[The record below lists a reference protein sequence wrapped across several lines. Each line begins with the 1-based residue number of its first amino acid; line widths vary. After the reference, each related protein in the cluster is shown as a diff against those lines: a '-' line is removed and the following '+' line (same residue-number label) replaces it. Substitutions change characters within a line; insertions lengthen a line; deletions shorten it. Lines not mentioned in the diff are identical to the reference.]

1 MLWRVLALFQR
12 KRRARLAILFLC
24 CGNWLVE
31 VVILI
36 LFFNI
41 RPLIQIQPSGITS
54 CGCWPTFPPDEPSS
68 RLPLVM
74 LPSAF
79 ALHSTLLLLTVFN
92 PHTVRQQGH
101 ILLSPVIRILR
112 GEVALYLG
120 ITLLA
125 YMLNATTTA
134 AFTRRVPGTLMGIPI
149 MIGWQ
154 TIGPCRQ
161 YLHLKS
167 SQWYDNES
175 SLDNDTDPTAMPDAS
190 MAQTM
195 SSTWAS
201 SRSAR
206 SPEHSGTL
214 GRRGWTATPDVRPA
228 RLDPTLH
235 GEVVEVFTTLEEE

>member
-1 MLWRVLALFQR
+1 LSCNSMSENSLRIA
-12 KRRARLAILFLC
+12 
-24 CGNWLVE
+24 GNWLVE
-31 VVILI
+31 IFILI
-36 LFFNI
+36 LFFNS
-41 RPLIQIQPSGITS
+41 RPLIQIQPSAIET
-54 CGCWPTFPPDEPSS
+54 CGCWPTFPPNEPSS
-68 RLPLVM
+68 LLPLVM

-79 ALHSTLLLLTVFN
+79 AVHVTLLLLTVFN
-92 PHTVRQQGH
+92 PHTVRQRGH

-112 GEVALYLG
+112 GEVALYFG

-125 YMLNATTTA
+125 QLLNATTTA
-134 AFTRRVPGTLMGIPI
+134 AFTGRVPGTLMGIPI

-167 SQWYDNES
+167 SQWYDDSS
-175 SLDNDTDPTAMPDAS
+175 SLDDDIEPTAMPDAS
-190 MAQTM
+190 SAPNLST
-195 SSTWAS
+195 TWAS

-206 SPEHSGTL
+206 SSEHDGTL
-214 GRRGWTATPDVRPA
+214 GRRGWTATSDGTPA